1 MPENSVP
8 PAQSDRIITYAQAV
22 REALTESG
30 KRDRSVLFFAEGIQ
44 DPAAVFGTTTGLKE
58 ACGADRVIEMPI
70 AENGL
75 TGVAVGA
82 AMVGKRPV
90 ISFHRVEFALL
101 ALDQILNNAGKA
113 HYISGG
119 QHKIPLVIRMVVGRG
134 WGQGPEHS
142 QSLEALFAMMP
153 GVKTIMP
160 ALPVDAKGLLTA
172 AIEDDNP
179 VMVIEHRWCHYAT
192 GHVPEGYY
200 KAPLSGSKVLEPGK
214 DVTIVSSSYM
224 TLEALRAAKVLR
236 EMGISAE
243 IVDLQVLRPL
253 NLDPILAS
261 VGKTGRLITV
271 DTGWR
276 TLGMG
281 AEIIAELTE
290 RAFST
295 LKRAPV
301 RIGMP
306 DHPTPSSRGMVPGV
320 YPDVSR
326 IVQAAAT
333 MMGVEGEKIGTMLAR
348 LESERGDLPVDVPDP
363 FFKGPF

>member
-1 MPENSVP
+1 MPEQ
-8 PAQSDRIITYAQAV
+8 PAAGMRTISYAEAV
-22 REALTESG
+22 REALIESG
-30 KRDRSVLFFAEGIQ
+30 KKDASVIFFAEGIQ
-44 DPAAVFGTTTGLKE
+44 DPAAVFGTTRGLAE
-58 ACGADRVIEMPI
+58 ACGSNRVIEMPVS
-70 AENGL
+70 ENGL

-82 AMVGKRPV
+82 ALLGKRPV

-119 QHKIPLVIRMVVGRG
+119 RHKVPLVVRMVVGRG

-153 GVKTIMP
+153 GVKTVMP
-160 ALPVDAKGLLTA
+160 AFPADAKGLVA
-172 AIEDDNP
+172 GAIADDNP

-200 KAPLSGSKVLEPGK
+200 SLPLDGPRVVEAGS
-214 DVTIVSSSYM
+214 DITIVTTSYM
-224 TLEALRAAKVLR
+224 TLEALRASKVLR
-236 EMGISAE
+236 AIGVHAE
-243 IVDLQVLRPL
+243 IIDLRVLRPL
-253 NLDPILAS
+253 NMQPILAS
-261 VGKTGRLITV
+261 LAKTGRLVTV

-281 AEIIAELTE
+281 AEIVARAATE
-290 RAFST
+290 GFGL
-295 LKRAPV
+295 LKAAPQ
-301 RIGMP
+301 RLGMP

-320 YPDVSR
+320 YPDAIR
-326 IVQAAAT
+326 IVRTVAGMLGLPADKLAAA
-333 MMGVEGEKIGTMLAR
+333 EAQLAQ
-348 LESERGDLPVDVPDP
+348 ERGDLPVDVPDP